1 MTLLAIYRAWA
12 RDERERLDG
21 PPRGEGGSSD
31 DEHGPIPDIG
41 ALIEHLSKIDGL
53 TPNIV
58 EAKLLPV
65 YKQLRRDRDIEGRV
79 CRGEDRVAVG
89 NRVCKGIFTEIFRYS
104 DVGCCWV
111 IEVTSIISG

>member
-21 PPRGEGGSSD
+21 PPRGEGGSSG
-31 DEHGPIPDIG
+31 DEHGSTLDIG
-41 ALIEHLSKIDGL
+41 ALIEHLSKLDSL
-53 TPNIV
+53 TPLLV
-58 EAKLLPV
+58 ETKLLPV
-65 YKQLRRDRDIEGRV
+65 YKELRRDRDIEGRV

-89 NRVCKGIFTEIFRYS
+89 NRVCKGILTEIFRYS